1 MNSTNNR
8 MRSVNS
14 KRHCLSCLREYV
26 FAACFLFTASF
37 CLGMNASRDIIH
49 AALIWPPDGS
59 AWAPGATIPL
69 VADAW
74 TTEGTI
80 LRVEF
85 LGNGSIIHTA
95 FAAPYEFHWTCVAQ
109 GRHEII
115 AQVFSSSGDSAE
127 TLASRITVGYPPR
140 KCLFLVGGTAL
151 PAGDQAIAEGIE
163 RLGYQ
168 VAAKAAAASQSSDAN
183 GMDLIFISESVSSNH
198 IGAKFRDVMVPVL
211 CAEDYNYDDMNMTGP
226 TIDTHYGF
234 LWDQPVIDIAAGAS
248 PLSGGLA
255 PGPVTVYSATGRT
268 QWGIPT
274 STATIGAYVHQ
285 DPSRPV
291 LFGYRGGAEMY
302 GGFVAPARRT
312 GFFMQSYTQ
321 EMTLL
326 TPAGLILFDAGVRWT
341 GGADTY
347 GPPPRP
353 EQFRARSD
361 ANSLALSWID
371 KADNEEGF
379 ELETSADGSI
389 FEFFMLL
396 PPDVAEV
403 FLEAPSNPAIA
414 VYYRIRAWNGEGVS
428 GWSEILR
435 VPEEVPA
442 SGGWISF

>member
-1 MNSTNNR
+1 MDSMKKCMRLVDSTGHR
-8 MRSVNS
+8 VFF
-14 KRHCLSCLREYV
+14 LRQHV
-26 FAACFLFTASF
+26 LIAAFLCFVSF
-37 CLGMNASRDIIH
+37 HPGRNASGESIH
-49 AALIWPPDGS
+49 AALTSPSNGS
-59 AWAPGATIPL
+59 AWAAGSTIPL
-69 VADAW
+69 AADAW

-85 LGNGSIIHTA
+85 HADGSIIHTA
-95 FAAPYEFHWTCVAQ
+95 FASPYEFHWTGVAQ
-109 GRHEII
+109 GRHEI
-115 AQVFSSSGDSAE
+115 AAHVFSSSGNKAE
-127 TLASRITVGYPPR
+127 NPTSRITVGYPPR
-140 KCLFLVGGTAL
+140 KCLFIVGSTTL
-151 PAGDQAIAEGIE
+151 PTGDQAIAERIE

-168 VAAKAAAASQSSDAN
+168 VTAKAAAASQTSDAN

-198 IGAKFRDVMVPVL
+198 VAAKFRDVAVPVL

-234 LWDQPVIDIAAGAS
+234 LWDQPVIDIAEGAS
-248 PLSGGLA
+248 PLAGGLA
-255 PGPVTVYSATGRT
+255 PGPVTVYSANGRA

-274 STATIGAYVHQ
+274 STATIGAYVHE

-291 LFGYRGGAEMY
+291 LFGYRGGVEMY

-326 TPAGLILFDAGVRWT
+326 TAAGLILFDAAVRWT
-341 GGADTY
+341 GGADSY
-347 GPPPRP
+347 GPPPPP
-353 EQFRARSD
+353 EQFRARS
-361 ANSLALSWID
+361 AGNSLALSWID

-379 ELETSADGSI
+379 ELETSMDGSN
-389 FEFFMLL
+389 FEVLTLL
-396 PPDVAEV
+396 PPDVVEV
-403 FLEAPSNPAIA
+403 FLDMLPNPAMA

-435 VPEEVPA
+435 IPEETST